1 MQGPHHGMLPS
12 SMKPTSRRPLP
23 LDADD
28 TVKAEQQKPKIPVLE
43 EHLVGQLS
51 KEEQGTLDAKF
62 KEASDADK
70 KVYCSVS
77 LFQES
82 LSSFRQNRRKQNYIF
97 EVIFSVPL
105 LFVIVKM

>member
-12 SMKPTSRRPLP
+12 SMKPPSRRPLP

-28 TVKAEQQKPKIPVLE
+28 TVKAEQQKPKVPVLE

-51 KEEQGTLDAKF
+51 KEEQDTLDAKF

-70 KVYCSVS
+70 KVCSSLV
-77 LFQES
+77 LFQ
-82 LSSFRQNRRKQNYIF
+82 LSRALMS
-97 EVIFSVPL
+97 
-105 LFVIVKM
+105 

>member
-12 SMKPTSRRPLP
+12 SMKPPSRRPLP

-28 TVKAEQQKPKIPVLE
+28 TVKVEQQKPKVPVLE

-51 KEEQGTLDAKF
+51 KEEQDTLDAKF

-70 KVYCSVS
+70 KVCSSLV
-77 LFQES
+77 LFQ
-82 LSSFRQNRRKQNYIF
+82 LSRALMS
-97 EVIFSVPL
+97 
-105 LFVIVKM
+105 